1 MKGGQ
6 SYPNSDNNDAIHDDQ
21 FKDLDQLVNCDNG
34 TPNYTRLERKKCQ
47 VGRM

>member
-6 SYPNSDNNDAIHDDQ
+6 SYPNSDAIHDDQ
-21 FKDLDQLVNCDNG
+21 FKDLGQLVNYDNE